1 MRKFLALAGVAV
13 ALALAAP
20 VAAQADGYRP
30 YDHDGYRSMH
40 YDRDGRR
47 DYREHRRDYREDR
60 RDYRR
65 MERRS
70 FSYWRPH
77 LERRHYRGFGRP
89 VFYGHYY
96 RVRAHDFYGRIVILT
111 VNAYTGAIISIGY

>member
-1 MRKFLALAGVAV
+1 MRKILALAGVAV

-20 VAAQADGYRP
+20 VAAQADGYRGG
-30 YDHDGYRSMH
+30 YHDH
-40 YDRDGRR
+40 DGRR
-47 DYREHRRDYREDR
+47 DYREHRRDYRH
-60 RDYRR
+60 

-70 FSYWRPH
+70 FGYWRPH

-89 VFYGHYY
+89 VYYGHYY

>member
-1 MRKFLALAGVAV
+1 MRKFFALAGVVA

-20 VAAQADGYRP
+20 VAAQADSYRHER
-30 YDHDGYRSMH
+30 HDGYHRGH
-40 YDRDGRR
+40 YERDV
-47 DYREHRRDYREDR
+47 HRHHREDR

-70 FSYWRPH
+70 FGYWRPH

-89 VFYGHYY
+89 VYYGDYY
-96 RVRAHDFYGRIVILT
+96 RVPARDFYGRGVILT
-111 VNAYTGAIISIGY
+111 VNAYTGVILSIGY

>member
-20 VAAQADGYRP
+20 VAAQADGYRSH
-30 YDHDGYRSMH
+30 DRDGYHSTRF
-40 YDRDGRR
+40 DRDGRR
-47 DYREHRRDYREDR
+47 YYREHRRDYREDR
-60 RDYRR
+60 RDYRH
-65 MERRS
+65 MQRRS
-70 FSYWRPH
+70 FNHGRPH

-89 VFYGHYY
+89 IFYGHYY

-111 VNAYTGAIISIGY
+111 VNAYTGMIISIGY

>member
-1 MRKFLALAGVAV
+1 MRKFLVLAGVAV

-20 VAAQADGYRP
+20 VAAQADGHRGGYH
-30 YDHDGYRSMH
+30 DH
-40 YDRDGRR
+40 DGRR

-60 RDYRR
+60 REYRH
-65 MERRS
+65 MQRRS

-89 VFYGHYY
+89 VYYGHYY
-96 RVRAHDFYGRIVILT
+96 RVHARDFYGRIVILT

>member
-20 VAAQADGYRP
+20 VAAQADGHRGGYH
-30 YDHDGYRSMH
+30 DH
-40 YDRDGRR
+40 DGRR

-60 RDYRR
+60 REYRH
-65 MERRS
+65 MQRRS

-89 VFYGHYY
+89 VYYGHYY
-96 RVRAHDFYGRIVILT
+96 RVHARDFYGRIVILT